1 MLTPPPLLDDF
12 LHQEWLREVRDL
24 LTLTTTATLDFP
36 NTGAGLTSDLMVTLR
51 GVVANDI
58 ILLGPPSTI
67 EAGLT
72 WVGFVSAND
81 TVTVRIMVSTA
92 IAVNPASG
100 LWRVSALKY

>member
-1 MLTPPPLLDDF
+1 MLSPPPLLDDF
-12 LHQEWLREVRDL
+12 VYQEWLREVRDL
-24 LTLTTTATLDFP
+24 LSLTTTATLDFP
-36 NTGAGLTSDLMVTLR
+36 NILAGLTADLTVTLR
-51 GVVANDI
+51 GVVATDNNT

-81 TVTVRIMVSTA
+81 TITIRIMASAAT
-92 IAVNPASG
+92 NPAPG